1 MRLLVAPGRRA
12 LAHASR
18 SLGAVAAAA
27 SSDPTL
33 ADLVAR
39 TRAASRGPPSSTSS
53 SLCVHG
59 SDTAAEAVRFEPHAP
74 PRVVTTTTAALGLPP
89 RDAAGLRPP
98 SASGGGQRATL
109 VAREV
114 AAGSA
119 IDGDALILVRTEAV
133 RAAVGARAAH
143 VFPCRR
149 PADTAALLAAVDAA
163 AAAAA
168 APFGPPFEL
177 GVLEALLSESVRHF
191 ERRTRQLRV
200 LADGVASD
208 VGRALR
214 WAGGAAASTGELGR
228 LLPVQRALTEVL
240 HDVREARGAVE
251 SVTASPRALEG
262 LCLTDREKRGRREAG
277 GDRKSNV

>member
-89 RDAAGLRPP
+89 RDAAVLRPP
-98 SASGGGQRATL
+98 SASGGGQRATQ

-114 AAGSA
+114 GAGSA

-133 RAAVGARAAH
+133 RAAVGARNRAVVRLLTDAQLD
-143 VFPCRR
+143 RYEAYRRASISR
-149 PADTAALLAAVDAA
+149 PA
-163 AAAAA
+163 
-168 APFGPPFEL
+168 
-177 GVLEALLSESVRHF
+177 VRRV
-191 ERRTRQLRV
+191 RRGDDR
-200 LADGVASD
+200 
-208 VGRALR
+208 GRAC
-214 WAGGAAASTGELGR
+214 
-228 LLPVQRALTEVL
+228 V
-240 HDVREARGAVE
+240 
-251 SVTASPRALEG
+251 
-262 LCLTDREKRGRREAG
+262 
-277 GDRKSNV
+277 